1 MAWILL
7 VLAGLLE
14 IVWAVGLKYA
24 EGFTKPL
31 ATVVT
36 VVAMAGSVFLLGL
49 AARELPI
56 GTAYAVWVGIGAIGT
71 AIFGIVLLSDPTNAG
86 RLLFLGL
93 LLVSI
98 VGLKVTTPG

>member
-14 IVWAVGLKYA
+14 IVWAVGLKYS
-24 EGFTKPL
+24 EGFTKPM

-49 AARELPI
+49 AARDLPI

-71 AIFGIVLLSDPTNAG
+71 AIFGIALLSDPTNAG
-86 RLLFLGL
+86 RLAFLGL

-98 VGLKVTTPG
+98 VGLKLTTPA